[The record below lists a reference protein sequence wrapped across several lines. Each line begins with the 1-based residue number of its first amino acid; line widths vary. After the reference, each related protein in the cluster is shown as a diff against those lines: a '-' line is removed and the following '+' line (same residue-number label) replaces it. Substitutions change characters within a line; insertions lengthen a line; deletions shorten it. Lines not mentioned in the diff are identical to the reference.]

1 MSKRTKPLQL
11 QDFQKLLDDDGR
23 LVDESIL
30 RKTVFLGILIYYQVF
45 KISSILPYFRKLSC
59 WIYCCLRIII
69 LYNWVRSVYCQKYN
83 TRYCCVFFQVE

>member
-45 KISSILPYFRKLSC
+45 NPTLFSKIVLIDILPFS
-59 WIYCCLRIII
+59 
-69 LYNWVRSVYCQKYN
+69 NNHFV
-83 TRYCCVFFQVE
+83 